1 MVAVQEV
8 DPTLE
13 TGALDAEG
21 GGGFLAEL
29 AGSIPG
35 IDEAMSFAEV
45 MRQVQTMDF
54 ECIVF
59 DTAPTGAVPGVC
71 SQPCARALSTLCLSS
86 RALPAEQGTHC
97 ACSSSLQH
105 WRRAW
110 RS

>member
-1 MVAVQEV
+1 M
-8 DPTLE
+8 LE
-13 TGALDAEG
+13 TGARDAEG

-35 IDEAMSFAEV
+35 IDEAHELCRGHAPGSD
-45 MRQVQTMDF
+45 MDF

-59 DTAPTGAVPGVC
+59 DTAPTGAVPGCVYAA
-71 SQPCARALSTLCLSS
+71 CACDPTTLCLSS
-86 RALPAEQGTHC
+86 RSLPAEQGTRC

-105 WRRAW
+105 WTRAW